1 MREPK
6 CPFCDRAIKR
16 REMELWAT
24 FNCPQCG
31 KLLRV
36 RRNYVARILRL
47 LFISLAAVLIAGYL
61 WAEYDG
67 LKLGLVTLTFIGVV
81 EAAILEFLPLH
92 LEIPGGGLGIDT
104 R

>member
-1 MREPK
+1 MQEPK
-6 CPFCDRAIKR
+6 CPFCNRAIKR
-16 REMELWAT
+16 REMELWGT

-36 RRNYVARILRL
+36 RRNYAARILRL
-47 LFISLAAVLIAGYL
+47 VFISLIVWLTGIYL

-81 EAAILEFLPLH
+81 EGVILEFLPIH